1 MRRTIRRAA
10 AGLHVLVA
18 VGGGGSGWAGTGTA
32 ETAAMAAAAAGPKA
46 TAEAAVVRLETGEAV
61 YRLDQNVLEF
71 AFTLVNPSDSAI
83 FLDCQGD
90 PEASLAGNTLTL
102 RFAAPDEAALDTARP
117 QRIGA
122 RQGFQGRR
130 RIHGLGLDHL
140 GQAKGA
146 KPADPAGAASLVLEM
161 AVYPERMEG
170 EGKAWVR
177 KRASMA
183 VSKAAPLRRS
193 GKRKPAPKPVRI
205 RRPQ

>member
-10 AGLHVLVA
+10 AALCALLVA
-18 VGGGGSGWAGTGTA
+18 GSGGSAWAQSGSA
-32 ETAAMAAAAAGPKA
+32 ESAALAAEATV
-46 TAEAAVVRLETGEAV
+46 TAEAAVYRLEAGEAV

-71 AFTLVNPSDSAI
+71 AFTVVNPSDSAI
-83 FLDCQGD
+83 FLDCQGE
-90 PEASLAGNTLTL
+90 PEATLTGKTLTL

-140 GQAKGA
+140 GQAKESR
-146 KPADPAGAASLVLEM
+146 PADPAGASSLVLEM
-161 AVYPERMEG
+161 AVYPERIEG

-177 KRASMA
+177 ERASMA
-183 VSKAAPLRRS
+183 VSKAAPLGRS
-193 GKRKPAPKPVRI
+193 GKRQPPPKPLRI
-205 RRPQ
+205 KRPQ

>member
-1 MRRTIRRAA
+1 VI
-10 AGLHVLVA
+10 
-18 VGGGGSGWAGTGTA
+18 
-32 ETAAMAAAAAGPKA
+32 
-46 TAEAAVVRLETGEAV
+46 RLEAGGAV

-71 AFTLVNPSDSAI
+71 AFTVVNPSDTAV

-90 PEASLAGNTLTL
+90 PAATLEGGILAL

-140 GQAKGA
+140 GQAKDA

-161 AVYPERMEG
+161 AVYPERSEG
-170 EGKAWVR
+170 EGTAWVR
-177 KRASMA
+177 ERASRAASEA
-183 VSKAAPLRRS
+183 VPLRKS
-193 GKRKPAPKPVRI
+193 GKRPPPPKPVKI
-205 RRPQ
+205 RRMP